1 MKKERI
7 RPHKTAYLIHTDW
20 MELSLSLPEDVSR
33 LFDNAIKLY
42 CLYGE
47 EPTDERI
54 KPLFS
59 LVKMTIDRESEL
71 YEEKRREIS
80 RKRSEAGK
88 LGGGQPGNQNALKN
102 KNEQN
107 EQNEQN
113 EPVSVTVTVSDNID
127 SILGVSTPNEF
138 SNLIDWINTNEEL
151 DYMANRDNFK
161 TYLTANNLSKL
172 RQSYTIDEIKRG
184 ILDLENRKDFQE
196 KGFITFYQMLKT
208 YLDGNSQY
216 W

>member
-1 MKKERI
+1 MKRERI
-7 RPHKTAYLIHTDW
+7 RPNKTAYLIHTDW
-20 MELSLSLPEDVSR
+20 MELSLSLPEDISR

-47 EPTDERI
+47 MPSDERI

-59 LVKMTIDRESEL
+59 LVKMTIDKETNE
-71 YEEKRREIS
+71 YEEKRKEIS

-88 LGGGQPGNQNALKN
+88 LGGGQIGNQNARKYPLETN
-102 KNEQN
+102 KNQQN
-107 EQNEQN
+107 QQNQ
-113 EPVSVTVTVSDNID
+113 PVSVPVSDYID
-127 SILGVSTPNEF
+127 NILGVSTPNDF
-138 SNLIDWINTNEEL
+138 SNLIDWINNNEEL
-151 DYMANRDNFK
+151 DYMADRNNFK
-161 TYLTANNLSKL
+161 TYLTAQNLSKL
-172 RQSYTIDEIKRG
+172 QQSYTIEEIKRG